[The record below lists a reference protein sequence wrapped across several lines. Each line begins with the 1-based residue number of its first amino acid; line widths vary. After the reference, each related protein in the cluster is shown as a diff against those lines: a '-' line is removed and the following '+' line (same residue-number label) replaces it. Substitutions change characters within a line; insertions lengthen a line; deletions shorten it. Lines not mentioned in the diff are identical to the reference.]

1 MSEDPGV
8 GPSRGPPTPN
18 VNMGM
23 GSMGSMGGASM
34 GYHGYQLPPGFA
46 FPPHPQ
52 AMPPP
57 GVGGGAPMISHPPD
71 SYASHGN
78 MVPSSEKN
86 GSRHM
91 CTVHPPGMPRAF
103 DVPFPE
109 RRLPVCDRCKKNFKS
124 RDLCRKRDGHKALPW
139 QTTYIAVTITDG
151 VLEKRED
158 GEYIYIDVP
167 VTAELQ
173 ETPLM
178 CLGPADGSM
187 KLEPICKV
195 CREKNYTR
203 DYCRNTCKHTTPP
216 WSTTY
221 VKLVV
226 DKTPKDEKSKYPKK
240 RKKNQEEN
248 ADGRPKP
255 DPNQP
260 ENDDGKDVSDN
271 LEIIHKSKTF
281 LVAFSSKKMIVR
293 WCERIQYPV
302 AMDPDEAVDNAHAPS
317 VGSAATPYSMN
328 VASNPNVQNQN
339 SQLWDAFR
347 AGAIWAQSQGGQI
360 PAGYGYGGMPNP
372 AMGNPGAFFS
382 QPPAPVGGGVP
393 LPMGGGY

>member
-1 MSEDPGV
+1 MMA
-8 GPSRGPPTPN
+8 PPE
-18 VNMGM
+18 
-23 GSMGSMGGASM
+23 
-34 GYHGYQLPPGFA
+34 
-46 FPPHPQ
+46 
-52 AMPPP
+52 
-57 GVGGGAPMISHPPD
+57 
-71 SYASHGN
+71 SYAAHG
-78 MVPSSEKN
+78 MVAPGKN
-86 GSRHM
+86 ASTHI

-139 QTTYIAVTITDG
+139 QTTYIAVTITDLA
-151 VLEKRED
+151 LEK
-158 GEYIYIDVP
+158 GENGSLTYADIP
-167 VTAELQ
+167 VVAELQ

-187 KLEPICKV
+187 KMEPICKV

-226 DKTPKDEKSKYPKK
+226 EKTPKDDNKYKYPKK

-248 ADGRPKP
+248 ADGKPKP
-255 DPNQP
+255 DLN
-260 ENDDGKDVSDN
+260 NSDN
-271 LEIIHKSKTF
+271 DKEEKSDDLAEIHKSKTF
-281 LVAFSSKKMIVR
+281 LAAISSKKMVVR

-302 AMDPDEAVDNAHAPS
+302 VLEQEETADNALQPAS
-317 VGSAATPYSMN
+317 VGSVIVPYMS
-328 VASNPNVQNQN
+328 VANNPNMQHQN

-347 AGAIWAQSQGGQI
+347 AGAIWAQSHGGQV
-360 PAGYGYGGMPNP
+360 PAGYGYAMPNTNVGSP
-372 AMGNPGAFFS
+372 VAFFS
-382 QPPAPVGGGVP
+382 PPPAAGVQLGGYAGGVSAVHGSTNGRTKP
-393 LPMGGGY
+393 IDIYGSAGNGRGGSDGISSNQGEGV